1 MAKKES
7 LNWEYA
13 PAPESASI
21 AQIKAQY
28 DLFID
33 GKFVKPSSGK
43 YFATINPATEKKL
56 ADIADANA
64 ADVDKA
70 VKAARKA
77 FGPWSKLPAKERAK
91 YIYRIARM
99 LQEKAREFAV
109 IESLDGGKPIR
120 ESRDVDVPLAA
131 NHFFYYA
138 GWADKLEYAFPN
150 RKPQPLGVAGQIIPW
165 NFPLLMAAW
174 KIAPALATGNTVVL
188 KPA

>member
-56 ADIADANA
+56 ADVADANA

-109 IESLDGGKPIR
+109 IETLDGGKPENNALQFGR
-120 ESRDVDVPLAA
+120 THSGSSTKR
-131 NHFFYYA
+131 N
-138 GWADKLEYAFPN
+138 
-150 RKPQPLGVAGQIIPW
+150 LGHHQNICV
-165 NFPLLMAAW
+165 LL
-174 KIAPALATGNTVVL
+174 V
-188 KPA
+188 